1 MRQLDERKLQIVS
14 LESSVTDLERE
25 VREKEEMINSLK
37 PPQRNNKL
45 PRSRLLSSLK
55 VHFQKRHLRSVS
67 MPEHLDTVGRSKKG
81 MRNSFVEAIKN
92 RSYRFRANH
101 KLKEGEPQDQAD
113 LDGAQAESGDFQSF
127 TSRW

>member
-1 MRQLDERKLQIVS
+1 
-14 LESSVTDLERE
+14 
-25 VREKEEMINSLK
+25 
-37 PPQRNNKL
+37 
-45 PRSRLLSSLK
+45 
-55 VHFQKRHLRSVS
+55 